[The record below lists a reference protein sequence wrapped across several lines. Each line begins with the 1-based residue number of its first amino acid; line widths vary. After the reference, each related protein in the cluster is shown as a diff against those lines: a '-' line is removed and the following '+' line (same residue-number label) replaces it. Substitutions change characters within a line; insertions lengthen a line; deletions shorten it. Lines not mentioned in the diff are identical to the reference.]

1 MAKVRNPILPG
12 FHPDPSICL
21 VDGWY
26 YIASSTFEWWP
37 GVRIHRS
44 RDLAHWELAGYALT
58 RRSQLDMRG
67 NPDSG
72 GIWAPCL
79 SFSDGLFWL
88 AYTDAKSLHG
98 PFKDVRN
105 FLVTSPSIEGPWS
118 EPVLLNASG
127 FDPSLFHDT
136 DGRKW
141 LVSMSWKVRPD
152 LSAFAGILLQEY
164 DPAARRLVGRP
175 ANIFRGSPLGIT
187 EGPHVYK
194 KDGYYWLVTAEGGTG
209 WEHAVTVARSRD
221 LAGPYEIA
229 PGNPLLS
236 SAGHPELVLQKAGH
250 ASFVQAPD
258 GRWYLAHLC
267 SRVSGP
273 RRRCILGRETALQ
286 AVDWPEGGWP
296 RLAQGGRLPAEFV
309 EIPSLA
315 GGAASYLTAF
325 HDHFD
330 RSELDGQW
338 NSLREPLVAPWLSLT
353 ERPGFLRLRGRHSL
367 QSAFDQSTLGIRLMH
382 PHCRVSTRLDF
393 SPVGYHQQ
401 AGLAMYYNT
410 YNFYYLYLSADEEGR
425 RELRLLACDNRR
437 YREVLEAPV
446 PVPEGAELVLEA
458 ELDGED
464 LRFRARIGGREQTL
478 GPVLDATIL
487 SDDYPSEAGLTWA
500 FTGAFAVLCAQDAS
514 DSGIPADFD
523 WFDYQS
529 LQDFHNPHHP

>member
-72 GIWAPCL
+72 GVWAPCL
-79 SFSDGLFWL
+79 TYADGLFWL
-88 AYTDAKSLHG
+88 SYTDAKSLHG

-105 FLVTSPSIEGPWS
+105 FLVTAPSIEGPWS

-141 LVSMSWKVRPD
+141 LVSMSWKVRTD

-164 DPAARRLVGRP
+164 DSVARRLVGRP
-175 ANIFRGSPLGIT
+175 VNIFRGSPLGIT
-187 EGPHVYK
+187 EGPHLYK

-209 WEHAVTVARSRD
+209 WGHAVTVARSRD

-236 SAGHPELVLQKAGH
+236 SSGHPELVLQKAGH
-250 ASFVQAPD
+250 ASFVQAAD
-258 GRWYLAHLC
+258 GHWYLAHLC

-286 AVDWPEGGWP
+286 AMDWPEGGWP
-296 RLAQGGRLPAEFV
+296 RLAQGGQLPAEWV
-309 EIPSLA
+309 EIPGIPEPVEPYLPA
-315 GGAASYLTAF
+315 FRDDFGG
-325 HDHFD
+325 
-330 RSELDGQW
+330 SELDPQW
-338 NSLREPLVAPWLSLT
+338 NSLREPLTAPWLSLT

-367 QSAFDQSTLGIRLMH
+367 QSAFDQSTLGFRLMH
-382 PHCRVSTRLDF
+382 PRCRVSTRLDF
-393 SPVGYHQQ
+393 RPVGYHQQ
-401 AGLAMYYNT
+401 AGLALYYNT

-437 YREVLEAPV
+437 YREVLEV
-446 PVPEGAELVLEA
+446 PVSVPDGAELILAA
-458 ELDGED
+458 ELYGEE
-464 LRFRARIGGREQTL
+464 LRFSVRIGGCEQAL
-478 GPVLDATIL
+478 GPVLDATTL

-514 DSGIPADFD
+514 DSDIPADFD
-523 WFDYQS
+523 WFEYQS
-529 LQDFHNPHHP
+529 LQNFHNPHHP

>member
-44 RDLAHWELAGYALT
+44 RDLACWELAGYALT
-58 RRSQLDMRG
+58 RVSQLDMRG

-79 SFSDGLFWL
+79 TFADGLFWL
-88 AYTDAKSLHG
+88 TYTDAKSLHG

-105 FLVTSPSIEGPWS
+105 FLVTAPSIEGPWS

-127 FDPSLFHDT
+127 FDPSLFHDS

-175 ANIFRGSPLGIT
+175 VNIFRGSPLGIT
-187 EGPHVYK
+187 EGPHLYK

-209 WEHAVTVARSRD
+209 WEHAVTVARSRS
-221 LAGPYEIA
+221 LEGPYEVA

-236 SAGHPELVLQKAGH
+236 SSGHPEILLQKAGH
-250 ASFVQAPD
+250 GSFVQAAD

-286 AVDWPEGGWP
+286 AVEWPEGGWP
-296 RLAQGGRLPAEFV
+296 RLAQGGRLPADEV
-309 EIPSLA
+309 ELPGLPGPVDPYLPSFRDDFN
-315 GGAASYLTAF
+315 ASA
-325 HDHFD
+325 
-330 RSELDGQW
+330 LDPQW
-338 NSLREPLVAPWLSLT
+338 NSLREPLGAPWLSLT

-367 QSAFDQSTLGIRLMH
+367 QSAFDQSTLGFRLMH
-382 PHCRVSTRLDF
+382 RRCRVSTRLDF
-393 SPVGYHQQ
+393 RPAGYHQQ

-437 YREVLEAPV
+437 YREVLDNPV
-446 PVPEGAELVLEA
+446 PVPDDAELILEA
-458 ELDGED
+458 AIDGEE
-464 LRFRARIGGREQTL
+464 LRFSARIGGREQAL
-478 GPVLDATIL
+478 GPVLDATTL

-500 FTGAFAVLCAQDAS
+500 FTGTFAVLCAQDAADS
-514 DSGIPADFD
+514 DIPADFD

-529 LQDFHNPHHP
+529 LQDSHNPHHP